1 MFSLLPQSISAFDL
15 SFYSFSKTE
24 ALLFFS
30 GNSMNWAIL
39 CRLFLGVGLCTALL
53 SYVSSLL
60 HPICLSLHLQS
71 GTGRS
76 YQLLPSVLPPL
87 IVSSLWPDLDKKG
100 MCTPP
105 PRPAPP
111 PPCVSLLHWLPLT
124 SLNQIWWPLV
134 SFHSSSS
141 LCSIWQY
148 WPRFSPIILVH
159 FEFWNIIF
167 LFLLPFPL
175 NRYLFVHLPLNDF
188 SCLWPWSTSVCE

>member
-111 PPCVSLLHWLPLT
+111 PLCESSPLAATDFFKPDLMTSCQFSFFFVFVQHLTVLTTLFSYYFGPFWVLEYYFPVSPPLP
-124 SLNQIWWPLV
+124 IK
-134 SFHSSSS
+134 
-141 LCSIWQY
+141 
-148 WPRFSPIILVH
+148 
-159 FEFWNIIF
+159 
-167 LFLLPFPL
+167 
-175 NRYLFVHLPLNDF
+175 
-188 SCLWPWSTSVCE
+188 